1 MNLQSLPPF
10 AERNIFHVVI
20 ESPRG
25 STLKLKYR
33 PEYEAMGISRPLPAG
48 LVFPFE
54 SGFVPS
60 TRNADGDPLDV
71 FVVWDVSSFPGVV
84 LTCRA
89 LGVLRVE
96 QNAVNFDASR
106 RIRNDRVIGL
116 PIETRREADWQTL
129 DDIPERVRQEWI
141 QFTIAAAAL
150 DGKDATAVGWGGR
163 DDALSLITSA
173 TDAHRTTRSPSQR

>member
-1 MNLQSLPPF
+1 MNLESLPSF
-10 AERNIFHVVI
+10 AREDIFHVVI

-25 STLKLKYR
+25 SPLKLKYCA
-33 PEYEAMGISRPLPAG
+33 EWEAMGISRPLPAG

-60 TRNADGDPLDV
+60 TRNTDGDPLDV
-71 FVVWDVSSFPGVV
+71 FVVWDVCSFPGVV

-89 LGVLRVE
+89 LGVLKVE

-106 RIRNDRVIGL
+106 RIRNDRVIAL
-116 PIETRREADWQTL
+116 PIETRREADWQAL

-141 QFTIAAAAL
+141 QFTIASGAL
-150 DGKDATAVGWGGR
+150 EGKDAAAIGWDGPNE
-163 DDALSLITSA
+163 ALSLIRSA
-173 TDAHRTTRSPSQR
+173 AI

>member
-1 MNLQSLPPF
+1 MNLESLPPF
-10 AERNIFHVVI
+10 SGQDIFHVVI
-20 ESPRG
+20 ESPRR
-25 STLKLKYR
+25 SMIKLKYCA
-33 PEYEAMGISRPLPAG
+33 EWEAMGISRPLPAG

-60 TRNADGDPLDV
+60 TRNVDGDPLDV

-106 RIRNDRVIGL
+106 RIRNDRVIAL

-129 DDIPERVRQEWI
+129 DDIPERVRQ
-141 QFTIAAAAL
+141 
-150 DGKDATAVGWGGR
+150 DGSSSR
-163 DDALSLITSA
+163 LP
-173 TDAHRTTRSPSQR
+173 RPP